1 MAQRP
6 VYLPTSAP
14 PFFKVELVEFTWFP
28 GYSKEQKQRS
38 IRSLH
43 ENAAFEAGVDSPLE
57 ISSKS
62 TSPLGYK
69 LSAFNLPAYSNDKRY
84 QAPPCSLEMVFQTS
98 KVFGEDVHCIDL
110 VGEEVRQVRKTVR
123 ERESKGLE
131 HFRFE
136 EVDWPIDPKGAF
148 YNFIYLRSLN
158 ELGDEKSDILRY
170 DGFTDIEFNPKKS
183 INCQAEAVSIFVGI
197 SRAGLDLKNICTD
210 KETFLETVYPT
221 KANVSRTDSSEPYQ
235 EEMSF

>member
-6 VYLPTSAP
+6 IYLPTSTP
-14 PFFKVELVEFTWFP
+14 PFFKVEIVEFTWFP
-28 GYSKEQKQRS
+28 GYSKEQKQKS
-38 IRSLH
+38 IWSLH
-43 ENAAFEAGVDSPLE
+43 ENAALETGVDSPLE

-84 QAPPCSLEMVFQTS
+84 QAPACSLEMVFQTS
-98 KVFGEDVHCIDL
+98 KVFGEDIHCIDL
-110 VGEEVRQVRKTVR
+110 VGEDVRRVRKTVR

-136 EVDWPIDPKGAF
+136 EVDWPLDPKGAF

-158 ELGDEKSDILRY
+158 ELGSEKSDILCH

-183 INCQAEAVSIFVGI
+183 INCQAEAVSTFVGI
-197 SRAGLDLKNICTD
+197 SRAGLDLKHISKD
-210 KETFLETVYPT
+210 KEPFLKIVYPT
-221 KANVSRTDSSEPYQ
+221 KPKVGATDSSEAYQ